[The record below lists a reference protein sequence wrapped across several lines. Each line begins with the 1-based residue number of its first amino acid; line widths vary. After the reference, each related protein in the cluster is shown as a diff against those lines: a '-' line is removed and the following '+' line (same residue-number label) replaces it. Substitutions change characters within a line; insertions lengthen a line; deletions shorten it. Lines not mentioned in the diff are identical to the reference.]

1 MPMGELPPEYLA
13 QLHGGPSTS
22 GMMTSHS
29 AHYYPP
35 QQQYPHPGM
44 MTQHYPHHQYPS
56 MQHTTQKNTWDSDE
70 ESTDDE

>member
-22 GMMTSHS
+22 GMMTSHP

-44 MTQHYPHHQYPS
+44 MTQHYPHQYPP
-56 MQHTTQKNTWDSDE
+56 MPHTTQKNTWDSDE